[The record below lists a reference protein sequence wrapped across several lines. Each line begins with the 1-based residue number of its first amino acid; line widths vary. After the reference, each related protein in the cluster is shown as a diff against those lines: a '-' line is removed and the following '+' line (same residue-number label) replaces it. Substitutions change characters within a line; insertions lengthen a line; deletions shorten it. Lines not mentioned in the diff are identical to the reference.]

1 MTESALSLFG
11 ISVCPDVFLY
21 LNPAHSPVIFH
32 FIQVFLPQ
40 VKWLLSNTAFR
51 KVTQRGCLCVCV
63 CAGGWRGT
71 KDQKKERERE
81 GNTVGWMDL
90 NIVWSRD
97 LGQVHQSVISL
108 PGFTE
113 MKEIKS

>member
-1 MTESALSLFG
+1 MAIVQHCIQESYTERVF
-11 ISVCPDVFLY
+11 VCM
-21 LNPAHSPVIFH
+21 
-32 FIQVFLPQ
+32 
-40 VKWLLSNTAFR
+40 
-51 KVTQRGCLCVCV
+51 CVCWWLE
-63 CAGGWRGT
+63 GHKRP
-71 KDQKKERERE
+71 KKRERERE